1 MRALVSSERL
11 VTPEG
16 VGPGVVHLEGDRIA
30 AVGPELAPPEG
41 EYVEIDAGD
50 LVVMPGGVDVHTHL
64 EMTVMG
70 VRTADDWASGS
81 RAALHGG
88 TTTVVDFAEPGPD
101 GTLLSGLAAAEA
113 LLAGPSVV
121 DAGLHMTVTDASD
134 ARLAELTEVVARG
147 QTTFK
152 VYTAYPTLML
162 DPQGLARVLGRAAV
176 LGARV
181 WVHCEQESD
190 IAPRIVAARASG
202 ALRARQHARARP
214 PETEVAAVEAV
225 LAAAERAGAAVH
237 LAHLS
242 TAGAVERVA
251 TAKGRGLDVTAET
264 CPHYLWLEEHRLGWP
279 PPAGLCHICAPPLR
293 TAGHLH
299 ALWRGLADGVIDAV
313 ATDHCPFPW
322 HGGKSR
328 GLVASPEGAAPGAAP
343 ILAEDGTFVGSSKT
357 ESTKNG
363 DPAAFPAA
371 ARSAMIGG
379 EPRKTALFRGEGG
392 WDIPPEFVREDFTRV
407 PGGLPGVETRLPL
420 VYAGGVAT
428 GRFDLA
434 RFVSLVASGPARLA
448 GLYPQKGAL
457 VAGADADLVLFDPD
471 GGTSLDV
478 EDLHMNVDHS
488 PYQGLRA
495 QGQVVAVIKGGE
507 LVVADGQWRDE
518 PPPGR
523 LLRRATVS
531 EQARRGK
538 AGKSGLRRAEE
549 S

>member
-11 VTPEG
+11 VTPDG
-16 VGPGVVHLEGDRIA
+16 VGPGAVRLEGDRIA
-30 AVGPELAPPEG
+30 AVGPDLAPPEG

-81 RAALHGG
+81 RAALRGG

-101 GTLLSGLAAAEA
+101 GTLRSGLAAAEA
-113 LLAGPSVV
+113 LLVGRSMV
-121 DAGLHMTVTDASD
+121 DAGLHMTVTDAAD
-134 ARLAELTEVVARG
+134 ARLAELDEVVARG

-152 VYTAYPTLML
+152 VYTAYPALML
-162 DPQGLARVLGRAAV
+162 DPEGLARVLERAAA

-181 WVHCEQESD
+181 WVHCEQEAE
-190 IAPRIVAARASG
+190 IAPRIAAARASG
-202 ALRARQHARARP
+202 DLRARQHARARP

-251 TAKGRGLDVTAET
+251 AAKGRGLDVTAET

-279 PPAGLCHICAPPLR
+279 APAGLCHICAPPLR
-293 TAGHLH
+293 TAAHLH

-328 GLVASPEGAAPGAAP
+328 GLVASAEGTAPGASP
-343 ILAEDGTFVGSSKT
+343 KPS
-357 ESTKNG
+357 
-363 DPAAFPAA
+363 
-371 ARSAMIGG
+371 
-379 EPRKTALFRGEGG
+379 
-392 WDIPPEFVREDFTRV
+392 EDFTRV

-457 VAGADADLVLFDPD
+457 VAGADADLVLFDPE

-507 LVVADGQWRDE
+507 LVVADGQWRDD

-531 EQARRGK
+531 EQARRAK
-538 AGKSGLRRAEE
+538 AT
-549 S
+549 